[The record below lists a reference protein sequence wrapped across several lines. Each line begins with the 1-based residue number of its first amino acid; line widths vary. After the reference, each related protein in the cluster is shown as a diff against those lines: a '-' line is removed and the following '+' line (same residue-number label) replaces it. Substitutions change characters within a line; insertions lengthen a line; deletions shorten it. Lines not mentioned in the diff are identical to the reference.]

1 MPMWSRSG
9 TDGSP
14 WFLSVAT
21 HGTETVATVFT
32 GTQDVISRADS
43 PFGRGFSVPELDRLH
58 IGPGGVNLVTGD
70 NHAIWYTPTGS
81 TTFVGEAGDLTFS
94 TLVKNGNGTYTLTSA
109 AGMKRHFDATGLLVS
124 RVDPLGNTRSYT
136 YTAGT
141 ISTITD
147 HVGRVV
153 TFNYTGSLITS
164 VTDFDGAVTTLGY
177 DTAGN
182 LISVTQPDPDGA
194 GPLDNPVT
202 TYGYHPV
209 TGRLVTIV
217 DPRGEVTTLGYDHA
231 GLLSTIIQPCGG
243 TSTYSMFRSLAVVN
257 LAVHGSSA
265 ANPAPLVSAGAY
277 EIRRD
282 EHGFETH
289 LRRDRFGNVVWERD
303 ALGNV
308 TTFGRSASGLVTQIT
323 RPDPD
328 GAGPLGQLVTQ
339 LSYDGRGNVLQVT
352 NPDGTEEFW
361 TYDPSFSRPTSF
373 SDQLGRI
380 TLWNI
385 NPANGLVIS
394 TTDVVGQIDSLLN
407 GETDDVTTSFT
418 YTTGGGVPAGLVST
432 MTDAL
437 GRVTSFSYTS
447 RGLLAS
453 MTQAVGTPDETSTS
467 FEYDTSDN
475 LTAVID
481 ALGRRTEYAYD
492 NLDRLISL
500 TQAATAGPEAFF
512 WQFGYDAAGNRT
524 SMIDPLGNVTEYVYD
539 ERGRLSEV
547 IQADPD
553 GAGPLES
560 PTTTYDFD
568 CVNNFVGIADALG
581 RETEL
586 EYDGLRR
593 LVRAISPDPDGAGP
607 AAAPTVEMAYNNV
620 GWVTSET
627 DPHGNHTG
635 YVYDAMGRVLSVTD
649 ADPDGAGP
657 LAAPVTSFTYDA
669 AGQLLTVT
677 DPLGRVTSYGYD
689 DLGRVTTVTLPDP
702 DGAGPLTA
710 PVTSY
715 GYDKLGNVTSVT
727 DPLGHVTLYA
737 YDNLDRLAIIT
748 EADPDGAGPLASPV
762 TSFTYDVASQLVAT
776 TDPLGRTTTFEY
788 DGLGRLAK
796 RTEPDPDGA
805 GPELAAFMVYAYDL
819 VGNVLTESNRLGHT
833 TTYAYDN
840 LYRLTKIT
848 DANGEDTLFTYDS
861 VGNRLSLTDP
871 SGNTTSWIYDALDR
885 VIEEENELGA
895 SRYFAY
901 DVSSNLIQRT
911 DRNGRVTEFTYD
923 NLDRQTSEKWMS
935 GSTAIKEFTYSYD
948 AAGQLL
954 AAGDGTSDYS
964 YTYDLLGRVTQWT
977 TDLASLPSP
986 VTLGQ
991 TFDTASRR
999 TSLFATLGAT
1009 ADFKNEFAYDNLN
1022 RLTGLTQQGQLGGN
1036 AVAEKRINFAYLA
1049 DGRTSEI
1056 SRFADVAGTQNVAN
1070 TTFGYDGAGRLT
1082 ALTHAKDTTTFAGY
1096 GWTYDA
1102 ANRMTSFTN
1111 SVYTSEDAVYTHDD
1125 LGQLLGATRSDPAD
1139 DEAYA
1144 YDENGNRITAN
1155 GDAYTTGLNN
1165 RITSNGT
1172 NSYLY
1177 DAEGNITR
1185 ITNIATGDY
1194 RDLQW
1199 DYRNRLTKVTQF
1211 DNADAEQWR
1220 VEYVYDAFNR
1230 MVGRTEF
1237 LNASATPTS
1246 EGIFIY
1252 DGYQMILTLDGSGN
1266 VQGRTLW
1273 GNGVDQILATEDA
1286 AGNVT
1291 WPLTDHLNTV
1301 RDIVSYD
1308 SGTNTTTLGNHIVYN
1323 SFGEVLSETNPGV
1336 NSDFTFTA
1344 RYTDATTGLQWN
1356 LHRWYVP
1363 SIGRWASEDPIG
1375 FDAGDPNLARYV
1387 GNGPTGNTDPSGLQA
1402 PAPPPPGPGPGTTPP
1417 PQVTVPPQP
1426 GPAQPVDIVV
1436 GAFNVGPD
1444 DIGAHS
1450 FILLRNLDG
1459 DGFTCYRAGPD
1470 DAERLHVTKE
1480 AWTPEAV
1487 DANPDTPNGT
1497 AFQSVPLNI
1506 PGGLAAAHEKLT
1518 EMAAKINR
1526 GKIPYR
1532 ASPRRWDRAAENGAT
1547 CNSFTSWAFIEL
1559 GGGFVHL
1566 PDLFRGSTE
1575 VQGLGSFGGYRV
1587 RPPEFLQSPNRVFG
1601 PLPIGNPTP

>member
-1 MPMWSRSG
+1 
-9 TDGSP
+9 
-14 WFLSVAT
+14 
-21 HGTETVATVFT
+21 
-32 GTQDVISRADS
+32 
-43 PFGRGFSVPELDRLH
+43 
-58 IGPGGVNLVTGD
+58 
-70 NHAIWYTPTGS
+70 
-81 TTFVGEAGDLTFS
+81 
-94 TLVKNGNGTYTLTSA
+94 
-109 AGMKRHFDATGLLVS
+109 
-124 RVDPLGNTRSYT
+124 
-136 YTAGT
+136 
-141 ISTITD
+141 
-147 HVGRVV
+147 
-153 TFNYTGSLITS
+153 
-164 VTDFDGAVTTLGY
+164 
-177 DTAGN
+177 
-182 LISVTQPDPDGA
+182 
-194 GPLDNPVT
+194 
-202 TYGYHPV
+202 
-209 TGRLVTIV
+209 
-217 DPRGEVTTLGYDHA
+217 VTTLGYDHA

-289 LRRDRFGNVVWERD
+289 VRRDRFGNVVWERD

-339 LSYDGRGNVLQVT
+339 LSYDGRGNVT
-352 NPDGTEEFW
+352 RIINPDLTEEFW

-475 LTAVID
+475 LVAVID

-500 TQAATAGPEAFF
+500 TQAATAGPGPEAFF

-524 SMIDPLGNVTEYVYD
+524 SMTDPLGNVTEYVYD

-560 PTTTYDFD
+560 PVTAYDFD
-568 CVNNFVGIADALG
+568 CVNNLVGIADALG

-627 DPHGNHTG
+627 DSNGNLTG
-635 YVYDAMGRVLSVTD
+635 YVYDSMGRVLSVTE

-657 LAAPVTSFTYDA
+657 LASPVTSFTYDA

-677 DPLGRVTSYGYD
+677 DPLGRVTTFAYD
-689 DLGRVTTVTLPDP
+689 DLGRVTSVTQPDP

-710 PVTSY
+710 PVTIY

-727 DPLGHVTLYA
+727 DPLGHITLYA
-737 YDNLDRLAIIT
+737 YDNLDRLTTIT
-748 EADPDGAGPLASPV
+748 EADPDGAGPLTSPV
-762 TSFTYDVASQLVAT
+762 TTFTYDVASQLVAT
-776 TDPLGRTTTFEY
+776 TDPLGRVTTMEY
-788 DGLGRLAK
+788 DNLGRLTKQTA
-796 RTEPDPDGA
+796 PDPDGA

-871 SGNTTSWIYDALDR
+871 SGNTTSWGYDALDR
-885 VIEEENELGA
+885 VIEEQNELGN
-895 SRYFAY
+895 SRFFVY

-911 DRNGRVTEFTYD
+911 DRNGRVTQFTYD

-935 GSTAIKEFTYSYD
+935 GSTTVKEFSYSYD
-948 AAGQLL
+948 VANQLIGV
-954 AAGDGTSDYS
+954 GDGTAD
-964 YTYDLLGRVTQWT
+964 YTYEYDFLGRMTQSQF
-977 TDLASLPSP
+977 DFAALAQP

-991 TFDTASRR
+991 TFDAASRR
-999 TSLFATLGAT
+999 SSLFAAIGGT
-1009 ADFKNEFAYDNLN
+1009 ADFKNDFGYDNHH
-1022 RLTGLTQQGQLGGN
+1022 RLTSLTQQGQSGGN
-1036 AVAEKRINFAYLA
+1036 AVAEKRIDFAHLA
-1049 DGRTSEI
+1049 DGRLDEI
-1056 SRFADVAGTQNVAN
+1056 RRYADVAGTQFVASSD
-1070 TTFGYDGAGRLT
+1070 FGYDGAGRLT
-1082 ALTHAKDTTTFAGY
+1082 ALVHAKDTTVFAGY

-1111 SVYTSEDAVYTHDD
+1111 SVYTSEDAVYSHDD
-1125 LGQLLGATRSDPAD
+1125 LGQLLGATRSNPSD
-1139 DEAYA
+1139 DESYV
-1144 YDENGNRITAN
+1144 YDDNGNRLSAN
-1155 GDAYTTGLNN
+1155 GATYTTGTNN
-1165 RITSNGT
+1165 RILSDGAST
-1172 NSYLY
+1172 YDY

-1194 RDLQW
+1194 RDLTW

-1211 DNADAEQWR
+1211 DSSAVEQWR

-1237 LNASATPTS
+1237 TGGSSSPASDD
-1246 EGIFIY
+1246 IFIY
-1252 DGYQMILTLDGSGN
+1252 DGYQMILKLDGSGN

-1273 GNGVDQILATEDA
+1273 GGGVDQILATEDT

-1308 SGTNTTTLGNHIVYN
+1308 AGTDTTTLENHIVYT
-1323 SFGEVLSETNPGV
+1323 SFGGVISETNPSV
-1336 NSDFTFTA
+1336 ENEFKFTA
-1344 RYTDATTGLQWN
+1344 RYTDAKTGLQWN

-1375 FDAGDPNLARYV
+1375 FGAGDPNLARYV
-1387 GNGPTGNTDPSGLQA
+1387 GNDPRGFADHTGLK
-1402 PAPPPPGPGPGTTPP
+1402 PAGKPLREGVPMKYPVVVDGKTVGT
-1417 PQVTVPPQP
+1417 VTVSLEETVGEGAKLQP
-1426 GPAQPVDIVV
+1426 GKGIFLQFAPTDDGPQCGWVQHYGDIKTVKKEGKWIWQWVIQPRYDNSAGGKFGIPSDPGVTEYPDGNVQWSGSWGRPDGTGPEGHSSDKPMPSPTTFDMPGSGGGHPEEQYIAQLVTADKPHKVL
-1436 GAFNVGPD
+1436 FSFYFYNGPQ
-1444 DIGAHS
+1444 G
-1450 FILLRNLDG
+1450 RG
-1459 DGFTCYRAGPD
+1459 DLFGRPIS
-1470 DAERLHVTKE
+1470 TKE
-1480 AWTPEAV
+1480 ICSINKDNWDTGI
-1487 DANPDTPNGT
+1487 DPD
-1497 AFQSVPLNI
+1497 
-1506 PGGLAAAHEKLT
+1506 
-1518 EMAAKINR
+1518 
-1526 GKIPYR
+1526 
-1532 ASPRRWDRAAENGAT
+1532 
-1547 CNSFTSWAFIEL
+1547 
-1559 GGGFVHL
+1559 
-1566 PDLFRGSTE
+1566 
-1575 VQGLGSFGGYRV
+1575 
-1587 RPPEFLQSPNRVFG
+1587 G
-1601 PLPIGNPTP
+1601 PLSRLE